1 KISKYIKVGLI
12 KKFFT
17 VFNYSKFGYKT
28 VAIILLK
35 FAKPKYII
43 EFYEKLEKD
52 KFWISKGLVN
62 NKYDLFI
69 QGVFKSEEEINK
81 YVFNLIEKN
90 NEIISDYLIIKPYFV
105 ELYPLK
111 FLGKTGGSFVML
123 EQGKGIN
130 LDEKDKKILKILQD
144 NGRVKLV
151 EIANKT
157 GISAELALYKIKK
170 LQNEKAILGSRI
182 WFDME
187 KLGYFY
193 SIVVIDLKNF
203 SEKNQKKLKEFA
215 NDSKYVNSIIFS
227 YNKPHC
233 FIQLFHK
240 ENTELVKAIEEL
252 KNRFEDEA
260 IELDVILL
268 KNEGEEINALPFY

>member
-1 KISKYIKVGLI
+1 M
-12 KKFFT
+12 
-17 VFNYSKFGYKT
+17 
-28 VAIILLK
+28 
-35 FAKPKYII
+35 
-43 EFYEKLEKD
+43 
-52 KFWISKGLVN
+52 
-62 NKYDLFI
+62 
-69 QGVFKSEEEINK
+69 
-81 YVFNLIEKN
+81 
-90 NEIISDYLIIKPYFV
+90 IIKPYFV

>member
-1 KISKYIKVGLI
+1 M
-12 KKFFT
+12 
-17 VFNYSKFGYKT
+17 
-28 VAIILLK
+28 
-35 FAKPKYII
+35 
-43 EFYEKLEKD
+43 
-52 KFWISKGLVN
+52 
-62 NKYDLFI
+62 FI
-69 QGVFKSEEEINK
+69 QGVFKNEEEINK

-90 NEIISDYLIIKPYFV
+90 NEIISDYLVIKPYFV

-123 EQGKGIN
+123 EKYEKGIN

-144 NGRVKLV
+144 NGRAKLV
-151 EIANKT
+151 EIAEET

-170 LQNEKAILGSRI
+170 LQKEKVILGSRI

-215 NDSKYVNSIIFS
+215 KDSKYVNSIIFS
-227 YNKPHC
+227 YNKPYC

-240 ENTELVKAIEEL
+240 ENIELAKAIEEL
-252 KNRFEDEA
+252 KEKFKDEA

-268 KNEGEEINALPFY
+268 KSEGEEINALPFL